1 MMRYE
6 QHELIAQAHADYR
19 AALSKHFFDIL
30 RRTNII
36 NKAYRCRIYPTKEQ
50 TAQIEKTFGA
60 CRWVFNL
67 CLETKKAAWEFEK
80 KNLSYYELTKQL
92 TIWKKTVAPWLYEVS
107 NPALQQSIR
116 DLDAAYQNFF
126 RRVKNGEKP
135 GYPKFKSKRSGNQ
148 SYRVP
153 SDRGRLHIVNE
164 HQIRIP
170 KLGTVK
176 CRGLPKVEGRIL
188 NATIRR
194 VPSGKYYVS
203 LCCADVPEPD
213 MPLGENDILGIDV
226 GIKDLMTRSDGVKVP
241 NNKYLKRSEKKLRRE
256 QRKLS
261 RRKKGSNNWK
271 KQKRKVALVHERIS
285 NQRKDAMH
293 KATTQAVRESKAIA
307 VEDLNVQGMQKNHH
321 LAKAV
326 SDASMSE
333 IHRQL
338 QYKCDWYGRDFVK
351 VDRWFPSSK
360 TCGNCGCV
368 FDDLT
373 LSMREWTCPECGAHH
388 DRDLNAARNIAKEGM
403 RLLES

>member
-1 MMRYE
+1 MLSTFTSLRR
-6 QHELIAQAHADYR
+6 L
-19 AALSKHFFDIL
+19 LSKRLCDIL
-30 RRTNII
+30 RRANII

-50 TAQIEKTFGA
+50 AAQIEKTFGA

-67 CLETKKAAWEFEK
+67 CLETKKAAWECEK
-80 KNLSYYELTKQL
+80 KNLSQFDLMKQL

-135 GYPKFKSKRSGNQ
+135 GYPKFKSKRDGNQ
-148 SYRVP
+148 SYRDAFTNNNIAVI
-153 SDRGRLHIVNE
+153 DDTHIKL
-164 HQIRIP
+164 P
-170 KLGTVK
+170 KLGIVK
-176 CRGLPKVEGRIL
+176 CRGLQEINGRIIS
-188 NATIRR
+188 ATIRR

-213 MPLGENDILGIDV
+213 MPLGENEILGIDV

-241 NNKYLKRSEKKLRRE
+241 NNKYLKKSEKKLRRE

-271 KQKRKVALVHERIS
+271 KQKRKVALVYEKVS
-285 NQRKDAMH
+285 NQRKDAIH

-307 VEDLNVQGMQKNHH
+307 VEDLNVKGMLKNHNS
-321 LAKAV
+321 AKST

-333 IHRQL
+333 IIRQL
-338 QYKCDWYGRDFVK
+338 QYKCEWYGRDFVK
-351 VDRWFPSSK
+351 VDRFFPS
-360 TCGNCGCV
+360 TQICGNCGAVCGPKG
-368 FDDLT
+368 FSELRKRD
-373 LSMREWTCPECGAHH
+373 WTCPECGAHH